1 MTDMSDHFA
10 NFIVLH
16 SSKKSKLTERPRV
29 RIFSENNKNSLK
41 NLISSINWEEEL
53 KSKSVN
59 EAMLIFNKKVSIAYN
74 KSFPFKRL
82 SRKRAKDKPWATSG
96 LKQSIKYKHIY

>member
-10 NFIVLH
+10 NFITLH

-29 RIFSENNKNSLK
+29 RIFSENNKDNFK
-41 NLISSINWEEEL
+41 NLICSINWEEEL

-59 EAMLIFNKKVSIAYN
+59 EAMLIFNKKIFSCLQQIL
-74 KSFPFKRL
+74 P
-82 SRKRAKDKPWATSG
+82 
-96 LKQSIKYKHIY
+96 IKKII